1 MVPLGHTYILWVISM
16 NCRGAV
22 TMKKIIT
29 VLIVLVLGMVPLTA
43 QAGEGP
49 LPLPKGANAD
59 ANMHNEA
66 GITSWNNGD
75 AEGALGHFKEA
86 SAIDSSL
93 GETHFNEAISLD
105 KIGEH
110 REATMHFK
118 AALKRA
124 GGNKKILGS
133 PILHGHIDR

>member
-1 MVPLGHTYILWVISM
+1 MVGWGYACIHEFLSNPTVGGL
-16 NCRGAV
+16 
-22 TMKKIIT
+22 TMKRILT
-29 VLIVLVLGMVPLTA
+29 VLIVLALGLVPLTA
-43 QAGEGP
+43 LAGEGP

-105 KIGEH
+105 KIGKH